1 MTAFVLSFREKEFEM
16 EEPKLL
22 GIDLSTASKELIE
35 VLIEES
41 EDQALFTEIAKANIN
56 RPEILRLL
64 LENTDISDDVR
75 TLISNTVHLPAVL
88 QPEVRKVKKTPE
100 MRSVTLLQKIQRLSF
115 GEKRLLALR
124 GGREVR
130 SILIKDPSREIVL
143 TVLENPKITETE
155 IELLA
160 KSRSVPDEI
169 IRKIVKKR
177 EWMKNYPILLAVVSN
192 PKTPAGNAVSLLSEL
207 KTKDLAALMKNK
219 NVSDAVRTASKRL
232 VQARRGG

>member
-1 MTAFVLSFREKEFEM
+1 VTAFVLSFREKEFEM

-22 GIDLSTASKELIE
+22 GVDLSTAAKELIE
-35 VLIEES
+35 VLIEEL
-41 EDQALFTEIAKANIN
+41 EDPLLVTEIAKANIN

-64 LENTDISDDVR
+64 LENTDISDEVR
-75 TLISNTVHLPAVL
+75 TLISNAVHLPPVL
-88 QPEVRKVKKTPE
+88 QPEGRKVKKTPE

-177 EWMKNYPILLAVVSN
+177 EWMKSYAIILAVVSN
-192 PKTPAGNAVSLLSEL
+192 PKTPAGKAVSLLSEL
-207 KTKDLAALMKNK
+207 KTKDLTALMKSK
-219 NVSDAVRTASKRL
+219 DVSDAVRTTSKRL

>member
-1 MTAFVLSFREKEFEM
+1 M

-22 GIDLSTASKELIE
+22 GIDFSTASKELIE

-41 EDQALFTEIAKANIN
+41 EDQALYTEIAKANIN

-75 TLISNTVHLPAVL
+75 TLISDTVRLPAVH

-100 MRSVTLLQKIQRLSF
+100 MRSMTLLQKMQRLSF

-130 SILIKDPSREIVL
+130 SILMKDPNREIML
-143 TVLENPKITETE
+143 AVLENPKITETE

-169 IRKIVKKR
+169 LRKIVKKR
-177 EWMKNYPILLAVVSN
+177 EWMKSYAIILAVVSN

-207 KTKDLAALMKNK
+207 KTKDLTVLMKNK

>member
-177 EWMKNYPILLAVVSN
+177 EWMKSYAIVLAVVSN
-192 PKTPAGNAVSLLSEL
+192 PKTPAGKAVSLLSEL
-207 KTKDLAALMKNK
+207 KTKDLTALMKSK
-219 NVSDAVRTASKRL
+219 DVSDAVRTTSKRL

>member
-1 MTAFVLSFREKEFEM
+1 M

-22 GIDLSTASKELIE
+22 GIDFSTASKELIE

-56 RPEILRLL
+56 RPEILRPL
-64 LENTDISDDVR
+64 LENADISDDLR
-75 TLISNTVHLPAVL
+75 TLISNTVHLPEVL

-100 MRSVTLLQKIQRLSF
+100 MRSMTLMQKLQRLNF

-177 EWMKNYPILLAVVSN
+177 EWMKNYAVVFAVVSN

-207 KTKDLAALMKNK
+207 KTKDLTVLMKNR

>member
-1 MTAFVLSFREKEFEM
+1 M
-16 EEPKLL
+16 EEQKLL
-22 GIDLSTASKELIE
+22 GIDFSTASQELIE
-35 VLIEES
+35 VIIEES
-41 EDQALFTEIAKANIN
+41 EDPSVFTEIAKANMK
-56 RPEILRLL
+56 RPEILKLL
-64 LENTDISDDVR
+64 LESPDVPDEAR
-75 TLISNTVHLPAVL
+75 NLIGVTLQIPVSSRA
-88 QPEVRKVKKTPE
+88 EVPKVRKTPE
-100 MRSVTLLQKIQRLSF
+100 MRSMTLLQKIQRLNF

-124 GGREVR
+124 GGKEVR

-232 VQARRGG
+232 VQARR

>member
-1 MTAFVLSFREKEFEM
+1 M

-22 GIDLSTASKELIE
+22 GIELSTASKELIE
-35 VLIEES
+35 VLIEGS
-41 EDQALFTEIAKANIN
+41 EDQALFAEIAKANIN

-75 TLISNTVHLPAVL
+75 TLISDTVDLPAL
-88 QPEVRKVKKTPE
+88 QPEMRKVKKPPE
-100 MRSVTLLQKIQRLSF
+100 MRSMTLLQKIQRLSF

-130 SILIKDPSREIVL
+130 SILTKDPNREIML
-143 TVLENPKITETE
+143 AVLENPKITETE

-169 IRKIVKKR
+169 LRKIVKKR
-177 EWMKNYPILLAVVSN
+177 EWMKSYAIILAVVSN

-207 KTKDLAALMKNK
+207 KTKDLTVLMKNK

-232 VQARRGG
+232 VQSRRGG